1 MKAVIIDDDTEFTK
15 QLKTYLNQTFQD
27 IQMDTYISF
36 CNDIYTKEYD
46 CVFLDV
52 MLKEGESFEYGMNI
66 SKLYPHTIIVYI
78 SSVDHFVY
86 ESYQQNTFFF
96 IRKSHF
102 NEDYQNFVKKYQKIH
117 LRIQEEI
124 SFIIKGVHI
133 HIKQQ
138 DIIYVESLRNQIIIH
153 TPIQTYTSYQTLK
166 QTYQELNHHNFYKFN
181 NHIIINLDYV
191 VSIQK
196 QHIELIK
203 QICIPFTRGSKKTF
217 MQRYMHYRSQR
228 IWNG

>member
-15 QLKTYLNQTFQD
+15 QLKIYLNQTFQD

-102 NEDYQNFVKKYQKIH
+102 NEDYQNFVKKYQKMH

>member
-102 NEDYQNFVKKYQKIH
+102 NEDYQNFVKKYQKMH

-133 HIKQQ
+133 NIKQQ

-217 MQRYMHYRSQR
+217 MQRYMHYRSQH

>member
-1 MKAVIIDDDTEFTK
+1 MKAVIIDDDTEFKK

-102 NEDYQNFVKKYQKIH
+102 NEDYQNFVKKYQKMH

>member
-66 SKLYPHTIIVYI
+66 SKLYPYTIIVYI

-102 NEDYQNFVKKYQKIH
+102 NEDYQNFVKKYQKMH

-166 QTYQELNHHNFYKFN
+166 QTYQELNHHHFYKFN

>member
-102 NEDYQNFVKKYQKIH
+102 NEDYQNFVKKYQKMH

-133 HIKQQ
+133 NIKQQ

-217 MQRYMHYRSQR
+217 MQRYMYYRSQR

>member
-102 NEDYQNFVKKYQKIH
+102 NEDYQNFVKKYQKMH

-133 HIKQQ
+133 NIKQQ

-153 TPIQTYTSYQTLK
+153 TPI

>member
-36 CNDIYTKEYD
+36 WNDIYTKEYD

-102 NEDYQNFVKKYQKIH
+102 NEDYQNFVKKYQKMH

>member
-36 CNDIYTKEYD
+36 CNDIYTKDYD

-102 NEDYQNFVKKYQKIH
+102 NEDYQNFVKKYQKMH

-196 QHIELIK
+196 LHIELIK

>member
-102 NEDYQNFVKKYQKIH
+102 NEDYQNFVKKYQKMH

>member
-102 NEDYQNFVKKYQKIH
+102 NEDYQNFVKKYQKMH

-166 QTYQELNHHNFYKFN
+166 QTYQELNHHHFYKFN

-196 QHIELIK
+196 QHIKLIK

>member
-102 NEDYQNFVKKYQKIH
+102 NEDYQNFVKKYQKMH

-181 NHIIINLDYV
+181 NHIIVNLDYV

>member
-102 NEDYQNFVKKYQKIH
+102 NEDYQNFVKKYQKMH

-217 MQRYMHYRSQR
+217 MQRYMHYRSQG

>member
-102 NEDYQNFVKKYQKIH
+102 NEDYQNFVKKYQKMH

-133 HIKQQ
+133 NIKQQ

>member
-102 NEDYQNFVKKYQKIH
+102 NEDYQNFVKKYQKMH

-166 QTYQELNHHNFYKFN
+166 QTYQELNHHHFYKFN

-217 MQRYMHYRSQR
+217 MQRYMHYRSQL

>member
-102 NEDYQNFVKKYQKIH
+102 NEDYQNFVKKYQKMH

-217 MQRYMHYRSQR
+217 MQRYMYYRSQR

>member
-36 CNDIYTKEYD
+36 CNDIYTKEYY

-102 NEDYQNFVKKYQKIH
+102 NEDYQNFVKKYQKMH

>member
-86 ESYQQNTFFF
+86 ESYQHNTFFF

-102 NEDYQNFVKKYQKIH
+102 NEDYQNFVKKYQKMH

>member
-66 SKLYPHTIIVYI
+66 SKLHPHTIIVYI

-102 NEDYQNFVKKYQKIH
+102 NEDYQNFVKKYQKMH

>member
-102 NEDYQNFVKKYQKIH
+102 NEDYQNFVKKYQKMQIH
-117 LRIQEEI
+117 QMKSLFHLP
-124 SFIIKGVHI
+124 SF
-133 HIKQQ
+133 
-138 DIIYVESLRNQIIIH
+138 
-153 TPIQTYTSYQTLK
+153 
-166 QTYQELNHHNFYKFN
+166 
-181 NHIIINLDYV
+181 
-191 VSIQK
+191 
-196 QHIELIK
+196 LILL
-203 QICIPFTRGSKKTF
+203 
-217 MQRYMHYRSQR
+217 
-228 IWNG
+228 

>member
-1 MKAVIIDDDTEFTK
+1 MKAVIVDDDTEFTK

-102 NEDYQNFVKKYQKIH
+102 NEDYQNFVKKYQKMH

>member
-27 IQMDTYISF
+27 IQMDTYTSF

-96 IRKSHF
+96 FFKSHF
-102 NEDYQNFVKKYQKIH
+102 NEDYQNFVKKYQKMH

>member
-102 NEDYQNFVKKYQKIH
+102 NEDYQNFVKKYKKMH

>member
-102 NEDYQNFVKKYQKIH
+102 NEDYQNFVKKYQKMH

-217 MQRYMHYRSQR
+217 MQRYMHSRSQR

>member
-102 NEDYQNFVKKYQKIH
+102 NEDYQNFVKKYQKMH

-217 MQRYMHYRSQR
+217 MQRYMHYRSRR

>member
-66 SKLYPHTIIVYI
+66 SKLSPHTIIVYI

-102 NEDYQNFVKKYQKIH
+102 NEDYQNFVKKYQKMH

-217 MQRYMHYRSQR
+217 MQRYMHYRSQG

>member
-102 NEDYQNFVKKYQKIH
+102 NEDYQNFVKKYQKMH

-203 QICIPFTRGSKKTF
+203 QICIPFTRGSKKNI
-217 MQRYMHYRSQR
+217 YAKIYAL
-228 IWNG
+228 

>member
-102 NEDYQNFVKKYQKIH
+102 NEDYQNFVKKYQKMH

-196 QHIELIK
+196 KHIELIK

>member
-1 MKAVIIDDDTEFTK
+1 MKAMIIDDDAEFIN
-15 QLKTYLNQTFQD
+15 QLKTYLNQTFKNVQ
-27 IQMDTYISF
+27 IDTYISF
-36 CNDIYTKEYD
+36 CNEIYNQEYD

-66 SKLYPHTIIVYI
+66 SKLYPRTIIIYI

-86 ESYQQNTFFF
+86 DSYQQNTFFF

-102 NEDYQNFVKKYQKIH
+102 DEDYYNFVKKYQKMHLQVQATFSIIVQGIH
-117 LRIQEEI
+117 IN
-124 SFIIKGVHI
+124 
-133 HIKQQ
+133 IKQQ

-153 TPIQTYTSYQTLK
+153 TSMQTYTSYQTLK
-166 QTYQELNHHNFYKFN
+166 QTYQELNHHYFYKLN

-191 VSIQK
+191 ISIQK
-196 QHIELIK
+196 QHIELVK
-203 QICIPFTRGSKKTF
+203 QICIPFTRGSKKPF
-217 MQRYMHYRSQR
+217 IQRYLQYRSQH

>member
-102 NEDYQNFVKKYQKIH
+102 NEDYQNFVKKYQKMH
-117 LRIQEEI
+117 LRIQDEI

>member
-1 MKAVIIDDDTEFTK
+1 MLSILSVASDRARLML
-15 QLKTYLNQTFQD
+15 LKGLSDSPVHWSLPNV
-27 IQMDTYISF
+27 DTYISF

-102 NEDYQNFVKKYQKIH
+102 NEDYQNFVKKYQKMH

-138 DIIYVESLRNQIIIH
+138 DIIYVAQQALIIIFR
-153 TPIQTYTSYQTLK
+153 QSMSSY
-166 QTYQELNHHNFYKFN
+166 
-181 NHIIINLDYV
+181 V
-191 VSIQK
+191 
-196 QHIELIK
+196 
-203 QICIPFTRGSKKTF
+203 
-217 MQRYMHYRSQR
+217 
-228 IWNG
+228 

>member
-46 CVFLDV
+46 CVFLDL

-102 NEDYQNFVKKYQKIH
+102 NEDYQNFVKKYQKMH

>member
-102 NEDYQNFVKKYQKIH
+102 NEDYQNFVKKYQKMH

-138 DIIYVESLRNQIIIH
+138 DVIYVESLRNQIIIH

>member
-1 MKAVIIDDDTEFTK
+1 MKAVIIDYDTEFTK

-102 NEDYQNFVKKYQKIH
+102 NEDYQNFVKKYQKMH

>member
-66 SKLYPHTIIVYI
+66 SKLYPQTIIVYI

-102 NEDYQNFVKKYQKIH
+102 NEDYQNFVKKYQKMH

>member
-27 IQMDTYISF
+27 IQMETYISF

-102 NEDYQNFVKKYQKIH
+102 NEDYQNFVKKYQKMH

>member
-78 SSVDHFVY
+78 FSVDHFVY

-102 NEDYQNFVKKYQKIH
+102 NEDYQNFVKKYQKMH

-133 HIKQQ
+133 NIKQQ

>member
-102 NEDYQNFVKKYQKIH
+102 NEDYQNFVKKYQKMR

>member
-102 NEDYQNFVKKYQKIH
+102 NEDYQNFVKKYQKMH

-181 NHIIINLDYV
+181 NHIIVNLDYV

-228 IWNG
+228 ILNG

>member
-102 NEDYQNFVKKYQKIH
+102 NEDYQNFVKKYQKMH

-196 QHIELIK
+196 LHIELIK